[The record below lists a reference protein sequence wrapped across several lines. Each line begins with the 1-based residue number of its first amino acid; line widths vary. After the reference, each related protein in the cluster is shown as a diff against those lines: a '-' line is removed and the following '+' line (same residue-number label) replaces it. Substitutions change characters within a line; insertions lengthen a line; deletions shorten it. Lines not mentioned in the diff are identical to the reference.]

1 MNRNFKRGVRR
12 GFTFVELLAVVLIL
26 AVLAGVAI
34 PMYIN
39 SRRSAAARACLAN
52 IRAIASAESAYYL
65 RNGTWATTVA
75 GLVGQPEG
83 LATTVTCPLDRDAYT
98 LTVASGAL
106 TVACPNDVATG
117 HAAVVG
123 TLGDWDVV
131 LTPPAAETIP

>member
-1 MNRNFKRGVRR
+1 MNRFVKRGARR

-39 SRRSAAARACLAN
+39 SRRSAAARACKAN

-65 RNGTWATTVA
+65 RNSSWTTIA
-75 GLVGQPEG
+75 GLVNQPEG
-83 LATTVTCPLDRDAYT
+83 LAKEAVCPLNNKTYT
-98 LTVASGAL
+98 VGTSGNFTLECQDKAE
-106 TVACPNDVATG
+106 

-123 TLGDWDVV
+123 ATTDYELTM
-131 LTPPAAETIP
+131 TPPAKESIP